1 MLPNQLHG
9 TGHFLYPL
17 KASSENLWFLNRF
30 RGDKKRPLGLNGL
43 KITFARENQQSFTKN
58 VIFK

>member
-1 MLPNQLHG
+1 MLRNQLHG

-17 KASSENLWFLNRF
+17 KASSENLWFSNRL

-43 KITFARENQQSFTKN
+43 RLRSLGKTSKALLKM
-58 VIFK
+58 